1 MRETTYECK
10 RCGQVFNQ
18 LSHYKVHMKR
28 KKLCGRA
35 NPADP
40 ESDVIPTLNN
50 VKIVKIKASKC
61 EGFVNIKLENSNHN
75 TIKVD
80 NSSHVHNHVHHTI
93 NLVSFGEEDR
103 SLLQG
108 LLQSNGSQN

>member
-1 MRETTYECK
+1 MRGTTYECK
-10 RCGQVFNQ
+10 RCCKIFSQ

-28 KKLCGRA
+28 KSVCGRS

-40 ESDVIPTLNN
+40 ESDVVPNLDN
-50 VKIVKIKASKC
+50 VKILKSLKSDGVD
-61 EGFVNIKLENSNHN
+61 VNIKLKNSNHN
-75 TIKVD
+75 FAKLD
-80 NSSHVHNHVHHTI
+80 NSSHIQTPVPHTV
-93 NLVSFGEEDR
+93 NLVVSFGEEDR